1 MQDSLNNITDP
12 NFNEALIMVFNNR
25 GLQAME
31 KQNYNEALKYFQK
44 SQKLS
49 QSDSVS
55 KYSLFMASAFQKFS
69 SGKRR
74 FYGTQYKASIK
85 LQIYIH

>member
-31 KQNYNEALKYFQK
+31 KQNYNEALK
-44 SQKLS
+44 
-49 QSDSVS
+49 
-55 KYSLFMASAFQKFS
+55 
-69 SGKRR
+69 
-74 FYGTQYKASIK
+74 SIFK
-85 LQIYIH
+85 NLRSYPNQILYQNIHY